1 MCKRR
6 RLQVP
11 RLILWVLIAVGLVSA
26 ACSVS
31 GDGGP
36 DADPTVVYAPDFELR
51 TINVNID
58 MSDTGFD
65 PAAIH
70 IPAGRSVQ
78 LVLRNRGNT
87 EHHYRVIGLE
97 PAEMIWLALEQP
109 DVAEAGVSEEDHESH
124 HSKAFVDFRGTS
136 PAGVKPTLSEV
147 HAYAGGREVDVVRFF
162 ALTTGVF
169 EVECVLHPEAERG
182 TITVFA
188 P

>member
-1 MCKRR
+1 MSQRR
-6 RLQVP
+6 RSRVRQV
-11 RLILWVLIAVGLVSA
+11 VLLAVVSVGLVLTACSA
-26 ACSVS
+26 ASDEVQS
-31 GDGGP
+31 
-36 DADPTVVYAPDFELR
+36 AEPTVVYTANFELR

-70 IPAGRSVQ
+70 IPAGRSIQ
-78 LVLRNRGNT
+78 LVLRNRGTT

-97 PAEMIWLALEQP
+97 PAEMIWLALEKP
-109 DVAEAGVSEEDHESH
+109 DVAEVGVDEEDHEAH

-136 PAGVKPTLSEV
+136 PNGIKPTLTEV
-147 HAYAGGREVDVVRFF
+147 HGYAAGHEVDVVRFF
-162 ALTTGVF
+162 ALETGVF
-169 EVECVLHPEAERG
+169 EVECVLHPEEERG